1 MDVKGQVSVE
11 YLLVILVIII
21 ILGSV
26 SIPLIR
32 TSINSSMDISKTS
45 DASTAVN
52 SIANAVN
59 VVYANGPGA
68 KRTVSVYIP
77 VSSSLDYNG
86 NSITMNV
93 AGVAKNSSIPI
104 NESNS
109 STMEGVNA
117 SVPCNV
123 QFNSTSSSTASSTI
137 PVNKGQWYT
146 VTVQWVVG
154 DNCVTVTVG

>member
-1 MDVKGQVSVE
+1 MPV
-11 YLLVILVIII
+11 
-21 ILGSV
+21 
-26 SIPLIR
+26 
-32 TSINSSMDISKTS
+32 
-45 DASTAVN
+45 TAVN

-86 NSITMNV
+86 NNITMNV

-123 QFNSTSSSTASSTI
+123 QFNSTSSSTA
-137 PVNKGQWYT
+137 
-146 VTVQWVVG
+146 
-154 DNCVTVTVG
+154 